1 MNIIIYCQHVLGIGH
16 LFRTLAI
23 AEALAGHRVTLVLG
37 GPPVAVAVPGHVRVV
52 RLPGLMMDAEFS
64 RLLPVEPGRAVAE
77 IKKERQILLAD
88 LVRDIRPEL
97 LLVELYPFGRS
108 GFNFELG
115 PLLHA
120 VRDGR
125 LPSCRVIC
133 SLRDILVE
141 KKNQQKYEQRV
152 LDRLNPFFDAV
163 LVHGDPEVIKLDAT
177 FSRRREITVPVVYTG
192 YICQK
197 PQPGDRQAI
206 RARLQLGP
214 EDQLIVVSAGG
225 GSVGHRLLE
234 SALRA
239 HALMPARARRMQV
252 FTGPYLDDHL
262 FAALPRLAA
271 PGATVERFTDNFP
284 AWLAAADLSVSMGGY
299 NTSMNVVAAGTP
311 ALVLPFGQNREQR
324 LRAERLAGLAD
335 LSVLDESDLE
345 PAVLA
350 GKMAGMSGRRE
361 ERRPAIRLEG
371 ARQTADWLSQCTD
384 AGS

>member
-23 AEALAGHRVTLVLG
+23 AEALTGHRVTLVLG
-37 GPPVAVAVPGHVRVV
+37 GPPVEVAVPDHVRVV

-64 RLLPVEPGRAVAE
+64 RLLPVEPGRAVEE
-77 IKKERQILLAD
+77 IKKERQILLAE
-88 LVRDIRPEL
+88 LVRNIRPEL
-97 LLVELYPFGRS
+97 LLIEMYPFGRG
-108 GFNFELG
+108 GFHFELG
-115 PLLHA
+115 PLLQA

-177 FSRRREITVPVVYTG
+177 FSRLREITVPVVYTG

-197 PQPGDRQAI
+197 PQPGDRQTI
-206 RARLQLGP
+206 RTRLQLGT
-214 EDQLIVVSAGG
+214 EDRLIIVSAGS

-239 HALMPARARRMQV
+239 HALMHDQTRKMQV
-252 FTGPYLDDHL
+252 FTGPYLDDRL

-271 PGATVERFTDNFP
+271 PGATVERFTDNLP

-299 NTSMNVVAAGTP
+299 NTSMNVIAAGTP
-311 ALVLPFGQNREQR
+311 ALVLPFDQNREQR
-324 LRAERLAGLAD
+324 MRAERLAGLAD

-345 PAVLA
+345 PAMLA
-350 GKMAGMSGRRE
+350 GKMAGMIGRRE
-361 ERRPAIRLEG
+361 WCPAIRLEG
-371 ARQTADWLSQCTD
+371 ARQTADWLSQGTG
-384 AGS
+384 AGR

>member
-37 GPPVAVAVPGHVRVV
+37 GAPVEVAVPGHVRVV

-64 RLLPVEPGRAVAE
+64 RLLPVEPGRTVEE
-77 IKKERQILLAD
+77 IKKERQILLAE

-97 LLVELYPFGRS
+97 LLIELYPFGRG
-108 GFNFELG
+108 GFHFELG

-177 FSRRREITVPVVYTG
+177 FSRLREITVPVVYTG
-192 YICQK
+192 YICRK
-197 PQPGDRQAI
+197 PQPGDRQAV
-206 RARLQLGP
+206 RSRLQLGP
-214 EDQLIVVSAGG
+214 ENQLIVVSAGG

-239 HALMPARARRMQV
+239 HALMHTRTRKMQV

-271 PGATVERFTDNFP
+271 PGAKVERFTDNFP

-324 LRAERLAGLAD
+324 LRAERLAALAD
-335 LSVLDESDLE
+335 LTVLDESDLE

-350 GKMAGMSGRRE
+350 GKMAGMIGRR

-371 ARQTADWLSQCTD
+371 ARQTADWLLQCTD
-384 AGS
+384 GGS